1 MPCARTSTP
10 DRMIEHLIDRAHV
23 VDSVAATDKEAAIA
37 EMLDSAA
44 SAGVIKPAHRKPL
57 REALLERERGG
68 STGIGNGVAVPHI
81 KDAKQVKEATLI
93 FGRSRK
99 GIPFDA
105 VDGRDVQILFMVI
118 GPPGSAERHL
128 EVLRWVSSLA
138 RNADFRRFT
147 RDAADADAMRD
158 LLREMSPS

>member
-1 MPCARTSTP
+1 
-10 DRMIEHLIDRAHV
+10 MIANLIDHAHV
-23 VDSVAATDKEAAIA
+23 VASISATDKEGAIA

-44 SAGVIKPAHRKPL
+44 AAGVIKPAHRKPL
-57 REALLERERGG
+57 REALLARERDG

-81 KDAKQVKEATLI
+81 KDAKQVKETTLI
-93 FGRSRK
+93 FGRSET

-118 GPPGSAERHL
+118 GPQDSAERHL
-128 EVLRWVSSLA
+128 EVLRWVSGLA

-147 RDAADADAMRD
+147 QSAADADALRD
-158 LLREMSPS
+158 LLHEMSAS